1 MSSLPP
7 QISLDTRDIFIE
19 CTATDLTKAKVVL
32 NTVCCM
38 FAEYCERPFE
48 VEPVRVVDA
57 FGKATR
63 EWLGGGGGGGGRE
76 EQPIREVGE
85 ILTTRPPVVHP
96 PLSLNG

>member
-1 MSSLPP
+1 M
-7 QISLDTRDIFIE
+7 DTRDIFIE

-63 EWLGGGGGGGGRE
+63 EWLGGGRE
-76 EQPIREVGE
+76 EQPNREVGE
-85 ILTTRPPVVHP
+85 ILTAHPPVIHP